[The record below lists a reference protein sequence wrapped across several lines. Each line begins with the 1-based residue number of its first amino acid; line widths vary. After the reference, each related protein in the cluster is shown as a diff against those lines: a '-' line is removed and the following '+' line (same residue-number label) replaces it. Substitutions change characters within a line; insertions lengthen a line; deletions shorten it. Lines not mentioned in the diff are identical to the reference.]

1 MDAMKLYVVP
11 GSHSSMAGRLMLE
24 HKRLDY
30 RRIDLL
36 PAIHKPLLR
45 ALRFA
50 ATTVPALR
58 IGERRLQ
65 GTLTI
70 SRALEELR
78 PEPPLFPTDEAANAA
93 VQDAE
98 RWGEAVLQPVP
109 RRLSW
114 WAFAQKRS
122 SLRSFA
128 DGADLHVPLGLAIRT
143 AAPIVAVE
151 RRINGAS
158 DDAVRADMAALPA
171 MLDQVEQ
178 LLDAG
183 TPAWDLC
190 PARRSQL
197 PGARPAGRPKRVAR
211 SRRSLEH
218 EPVVIQQLPLEA
230 DLVRADA

>member
-1 MDAMKLYVVP
+1 MP

-24 HKRLDY
+24 HKHIEY

-45 ALRFA
+45 VLRFA
-50 ATTVPALR
+50 DTTVPALA

-78 PEPPLFPTDEAANAA
+78 PEPPLFPADEAANAA
-93 VQDAE
+93 VQEAE
-98 RWGEAVLQPVP
+98 RWGEAVLQPLP

-114 WAFAQKRS
+114 WAFARDRGG
-122 SLRSFA
+122 LRSFA
-128 DGADLHVPLGLAIRT
+128 AGANLHVPLGLAIRT
-143 AAPIVAVE
+143 AAPIVVVE

-158 DDAVRADMAALPA
+158 DDAVRVDMAALPA
-171 MLDQVEQ
+171 MLDHVEG

-183 TPAWDLC
+183 TLGGASLNAADYQIATSIRLLLCFDDLNASIERR
-190 PARRSQL
+190 PLGPYARRVVPSF
-197 PGARPAGRPKRVAR
+197 PGRVP
-211 SRRSLEH
+211 
-218 EPVVIQQLPLEA
+218 PVVPRDWL
-230 DLVRADA
+230 